1 MTPFFMAYYKSSQ
14 GNALMT
20 INEINQEMAELREAR
35 LKALREADQIQDCL
49 NELQR
54 HRRNLILAGK
64 S

>member
-1 MTPFFMAYYKSSQ
+1 MT
-14 GNALMT
+14 L
-20 INEINQEMAELREAR
+20 NEINQEMATLREAR

-54 HRRNLILAGK
+54 KRRTLILSGK